1 MSLCWRITGDANYA
15 GTAITILN
23 RWAATCTNLCGDP
36 NVNLLCFSGYQ
47 FACAAENL
55 RGCTNWAAAD
65 FGSFQ
70 AWMTNHWYPLAHNF
84 LEHHDGTCDTY
95 IWANWDLC
103 NLDCL
108 LAIGVLCDRRDIY
121 NYAINYYEAGAGN
134 GAASRVLYHLHP
146 GYLGQC
152 QESGR
157 DQGHCTLDPISL
169 GVFCEIAWNQGDDL
183 YGWNNNTLLAV
194 SEYVCKYNVQPLTN
208 TVPYHTFMNCHQ
220 DLQTV
225 PGAGWRGNARPG
237 WDLICNHYANR
248 QGIAAPYTLEMARQQ
263 RPDGMALKAGQTGG
277 IFDQVGFTTLT
288 HLLDPLPNTAV
299 PAPGG
304 LLAQVNNHTVTL
316 SWWGSAQATSYNVK
330 RSTNGGAGYTTI
342 ASGMAQDHYYTD
354 AGLPPGTNYHYVV
367 SALINGEET
376 KNSLPVVV
384 ATNQLLSGTAI
395 GSPGSHD
402 NGGAI
407 GAFAFDGTLGSYYD
421 AANASGD
428 WTGLDLGGSHVM
440 TQEAYCPRPDW
451 AGRMVG
457 GQMQGSN
464 ARDFSRGVVTLFT
477 VDKPPADTA
486 PPVLTHQTISNLNA
500 FRYVRYLGP
509 PGAACNVAEVQFY
522 GYASPASAPPANA
535 ISLTTNTP
543 AGVEG
548 RARDINSN
556 TRTAAFTNAVIT
568 P

>member
-1 MSLCWRITGDANYA
+1 LAVWLVSAPAFGQAFVHPGCLSRTNDFARMQAKVRAGAHPWTDSWNVLVNSYYASRTNGYAGSPQPILQRGNGGGACLAADNYQYACWDAASAYQMSLCWRITGDANYA

-225 PGAGWRGNARPG
+225 PGAGW
-237 WDLICNHYANR
+237 
-248 QGIAAPYTLEMARQQ
+248 Q
-263 RPDGMALKAGQTGG
+263 RA
-277 IFDQVGFTTLT
+277 
-288 HLLDPLPNTAV
+288 
-299 PAPGG
+299 
-304 LLAQVNNHTVTL
+304 
-316 SWWGSAQATSYNVK
+316 
-330 RSTNGGAGYTTI
+330 
-342 ASGMAQDHYYTD
+342 
-354 AGLPPGTNYHYVV
+354 AGLGFDLQSLRQ
-367 SALINGEET
+367 SARHRRALHAGDGE
-376 KNSLPVVV
+376 
-384 ATNQLLSGTAI
+384 ATA
-395 GSPGSHD
+395 
-402 NGGAI
+402 
-407 GAFAFDGTLGSYYD
+407 
-421 AANASGD
+421 
-428 WTGLDLGGSHVM
+428 
-440 TQEAYCPRPDW
+440 
-451 AGRMVG
+451 AGR
-457 GQMQGSN
+457 
-464 ARDFSRGVVTLFT
+464 
-477 VDKPPADTA
+477 
-486 PPVLTHQTISNLNA
+486 H
-500 FRYVRYLGP
+500 GP
-509 PGAACNVAEVQFY
+509 
-522 GYASPASAPPANA
+522 
-535 ISLTTNTP
+535 
-543 AGVEG
+543 
-548 RARDINSN
+548 
-556 TRTAAFTNAVIT
+556 
-568 P
+568 